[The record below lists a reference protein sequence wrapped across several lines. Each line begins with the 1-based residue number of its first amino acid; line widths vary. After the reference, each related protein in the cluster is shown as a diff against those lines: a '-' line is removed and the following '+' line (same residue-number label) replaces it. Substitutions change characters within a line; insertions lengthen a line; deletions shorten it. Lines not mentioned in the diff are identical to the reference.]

1 MRNLVWSVGLGEP
14 AELGLIIFALMLSV
28 GMLGLPMLNV
38 NLRLQAVS
46 GEIDEGFKGCAD

>member
-14 AELGLIIFALMLSV
+14 VELGFILFALMLSV
-28 GMLGLPMLNV
+28 GMLGMPLLKV